1 MKNRLLHNLT
11 SLSSLFP
18 DKFLSILLTKK
29 TSRTTLMRIP
39 LFFDYLPDGSIRHTD
54 DVDAAF
60 HLIDTHT
67 AHIVDGSRLR
77 ESRRVG
83 GDLLHIGRRRLHSR
97 YRHHRGISIVGG
109 RERDRLQRLVVNRD
123 REVEQAIMVV

>member
-1 MKNRLLHNLT
+1 
-11 SLSSLFP
+11 
-18 DKFLSILLTKK
+18 
-29 TSRTTLMRIP
+29 MRIP

-54 DVDAAF
+54 DVDATL

-67 AHIVDGSRLR
+67 AHIVDGGRLR

-83 GDLLHIGRRRLHSR
+83 GYLLHMGRRRRHSR
-97 YRHHRGISIVGG
+97 HRHHRGISIVGG
-109 RERDRLQRLVVNRD
+109 REKDRLQRLVVNRD